1 MMPSLL
7 AIFLV
12 AACVFVPMFGIALF
26 ILKSA
31 RRAFAIAAVFALGA
45 VFGLTVAAALA
56 GLIVGHAV
64 SAEVRDA
71 LTAIGVSRDAA
82 LAGYAEQLEAIWSIY
97 AERRASLVAA

>member
-71 LTAIGVSRDAA
+71 LTVAVATGGAVTGGV
-82 LAGYAEQLEAIWSIY
+82 LAVWLLTRKTGLRS
-97 AERRASLVAA
+97 